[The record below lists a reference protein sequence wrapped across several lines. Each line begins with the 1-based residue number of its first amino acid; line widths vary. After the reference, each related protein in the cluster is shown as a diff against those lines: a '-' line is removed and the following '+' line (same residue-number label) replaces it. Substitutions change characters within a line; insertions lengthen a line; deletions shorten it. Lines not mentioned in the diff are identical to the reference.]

1 MKTNTEEIFALIKQ
15 MVNNEELKVESLLL
29 DEGIIDSLTTIELI
43 TALEEKFSLFI
54 ESEDLNH
61 FNFNTIE
68 NIVLLIN
75 SKS

>member
-15 MVNNEELKVESLLL
+15 MVNNEELKVDSLLL